1 MHFRYHSESAQ
12 TINSSKE
19 TKKSYRQSWRSKT
32 TAVHPGPLYNIHKF
46 GISAS
51 QDHLHESHIR
61 NLKKS
66 VQLLLQVWTKT
77 WSFYTQN
84 PSSPEITDKKLGYLP
99 TGILIIGWILTNENS
114 QKNSSKKQVLPP
126 IFDSE
131 HAIKLE
137 KFEWSLVWCHTPTTK
152 EEKTKEKVHVIAM
165 KSTEWKKKGWQE
177 RAQTTCSGNVR
188 IVCFLLDNA
197 LPP

>member
-61 NLKKS
+61 NLKSQCSSSYKS
-66 VQLLLQVWTKT
+66 ELRLGHFILKTLLLQRSLTRSLGTFLLAYLLLDGSSRTRFHKRIPAKSKSYPKYLTVSMQSNLR
-77 WSFYTQN
+77 SFSGHLFDAT
-84 PSSPEITDKKLGYLP
+84 LP
-99 TGILIIGWILTNENS
+99 LL
-114 QKNSSKKQVLPP
+114 KRKKQ
-126 IFDSE
+126 
-131 HAIKLE
+131 K
-137 KFEWSLVWCHTPTTK
+137 K
-152 EEKTKEKVHVIAM
+152 
-165 KSTEWKKKGWQE
+165 KST
-177 RAQTTCSGNVR
+177 
-188 IVCFLLDNA
+188 
-197 LPP
+197 